1 MKTKEEL
8 AEDYRQLIAKITGEN
23 RDHPMPVFAKLD
35 FLAGFQ
41 ARDEQ
46 LKEFVG
52 RMKELSQAMPPN
64 AVSMEIYRALQKI
77 RMRDDS
83 SSVRS

>member
-1 MKTKEEL
+1 MTPTKEQL
-8 AEDYRQLIAKITGEN
+8 AEEYQDKTVPNKYFGFMENVRTRWAKE
-23 RDHPMPVFAKLD
+23 D

-77 RMRDDS
+77 RMRDEAKP
-83 SSVRS
+83 

>member
-1 MKTKEEL
+1 MKSKEQL
-8 AEDYRQLIAKITGEN
+8 AEDYTNSDYFRLEYSTFGTTAKECQK
-23 RDHPMPVFAKLD
+23 A

-77 RMRDDS
+77 RMRE
-83 SSVRS
+83 